1 MRISDWSSDVCSSDL
16 DDVLLRGTPE
26 HALAERGD
34 HLAAVDHRTDLE
46 AAFGAAVLLDDDGV
60 LGDVDQAARQIAG
73 VGRLQRGVGQA
84 LAGAVGGLE
93 DFNTGG
99 AFLEFGVHGCWAV
112 STPRL

>member
-1 MRISDWSSDVCSSDL
+1 MRMSDWSSDVCSSELRAAFDDDVAGQRI

-34 HLAAVDHRTDLE
+34 HLAAIDHRTDLE

-73 VGRLQRGVGQA
+73 IGRASCGETVCQCV
-84 LAGAVGGLE
+84 
-93 DFNTGG
+93 
-99 AFLEFGVHGCWAV
+99 
-112 STPRL
+112 